1 MFTQILNLR
10 IKLPFQ
16 WFSLLAIAAII
27 QSYHYFK
34 SFSFSNDGIVHIL
47 AVVVIILNFTIIA
60 IVFLS
65 QMMQLPLF

>member
-1 MFTQILNLR
+1 MFTQILNLI

-34 SFSFSNDGIVHIL
+34 SFSFSNDGIAHIL